1 MGKKLAIKGHSTRGN
16 EVIELLE
23 MMGGKISNECTYES
37 GFDTDYF
44 FFICEEEKKLID
56 GISYKYNEGLSNY
69 ICFTLEEFL
78 EKYPFKVGD
87 KVYTKSNAEGTII
100 DIFWDGIEVLYQL
113 SSANV
118 NALGY
123 FHRNELK
130 SYKEE
135 VNMKDNEGKL
145 FDSIIWHLRNS
156 INNGKQNLSGGECEE
171 YFREVV
177 KKNNENKMKNVLAE
191 LLEHIKTT
199 PKEDLEREFEEI
211 AEWSNVGP
219 TVEEFRT
226 FCECVNKKPVYL
238 DNYDECVR
246 IAKNIH
252 GYDIHIDAPA
262 YRELLESFVKLL
274 ICRDAYW
281 KIYGEYMGLG
291 KPWEPDWMD
300 ETTKYGIRTYQNTV
314 IKDNV
319 IRTNCAFVFPTPEI
333 QDAFYENFKD
343 LIEQCKELL

>member
-1 MGKKLAIKGHSTRGN
+1 MEKKLAIRGHSTRGK

-23 MMGGKISNECTYES
+23 MMGGKNIHNLYGNNSFEYYVS
-37 GFDTDYF
+37 GHAILNDRLSIIEDDYF
-44 FFICEEEKKLID
+44 VIF
-56 GISYKYNEGLSNY
+56 N
-69 ICFTLEEFL
+69 LEEFL

-135 VNMKDNEGKL
+135 VNMKDKEDKL

-156 INNGKQNLSGGECEE
+156 VNNGKQNLSGGECED

-177 KKNNENKMKNVLAE
+177 KKNNENKMKNVLAD

-199 PKEDLEREFEEI
+199 PKEELEREFEEI
-211 AEWSNVGP
+211 KEWSNVGP
-219 TVEEFRT
+219 TIEEFMT
-226 FCECVNKKPVYL
+226 FCECVNKKPVYPKT
-238 DNYDECVR
+238 YEECEK
-246 IAKNIH
+246 ILGLEDSIIEGCL
-252 GYDIHIDAPA
+252 GYE
-262 YRELLESFVKLL
+262 YKLL
-274 ICRDAYW
+274 NAFQKLLMCRDAYW
-281 KIYGEYMGLG
+281 KIAGEEMGLG
-291 KPWEPDWMD
+291 KPWEPDWLD
-300 ETTKYGIRTYQNTV
+300 ETTKYGIRTYQNTI
-314 IKDNV
+314 IKDNL
-319 IRTNCAFVFPTPEI
+319 IRSNCTLVFPTLEI
-333 QDAFYENFKD
+333 RDEFYDNFKD
-343 LIEQCKELL
+343 LIESCKELL